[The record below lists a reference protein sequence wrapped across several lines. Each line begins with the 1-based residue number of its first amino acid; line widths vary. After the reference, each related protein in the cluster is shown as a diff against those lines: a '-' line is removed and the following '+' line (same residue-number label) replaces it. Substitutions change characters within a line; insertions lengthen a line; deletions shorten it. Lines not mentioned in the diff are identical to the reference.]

1 MHTYQNNSP
10 QAAARIVALT
20 MLVDGHLCRSE
31 LDVMARMSA
40 HVQLG
45 LQPDELHEIVRTLC
59 ADLHAVSPLTWEPSG
74 LAPATLAAILMEI
87 DDPQLRAKL
96 FDICV
101 AVTAADKH
109 MAEGEKV
116 MLAAA
121 SELWELSL
129 NPTTVGQRNSE
140 TGAAHV

>member
-1 MHTYQNNSP
+1 MRTYPNNSP
-10 QAAARIVALT
+10 QAAARIVALA
-20 MLVDGHLCRSE
+20 MLADGHLCQSE

-45 LQPDELHEIVRTLC
+45 LLPNELHEIVTTLC
-59 ADLHAVSPLTWEPSG
+59 EDIHAASQLTWEPSG
-74 LAPATLAAILMEI
+74 LAPATLAAILTEI

-96 FDICV
+96 FDICA
-101 AVTAADKH
+101 AVIAADTH

-116 MLAAA
+116 VLAAA
-121 SELWELSL
+121 SELWGVSL
-129 NPTTVGQRNSE
+129 NPTTAAQRNSE